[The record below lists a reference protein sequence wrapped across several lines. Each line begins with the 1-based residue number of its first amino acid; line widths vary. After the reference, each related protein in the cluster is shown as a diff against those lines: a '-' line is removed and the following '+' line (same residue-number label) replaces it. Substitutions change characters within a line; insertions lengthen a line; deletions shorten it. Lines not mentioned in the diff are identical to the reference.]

1 MSTKAPKQTQTP
13 VTLHP
18 RNLHQGRYKMAAL
31 VQANP
36 ALKPFVINS
45 PTGQKTIDFANDQAV
60 IALNKALLSHYYQI
74 TNWSIP
80 EGFLCPPIPGR
91 ADYIHY
97 VADLLAQSNHNKPPK
112 GQGIKVLDIGTGANL
127 VYPIIGSAS
136 YGWQFVASEI
146 NDQSYQAA
154 KKNINNNAVLASRVR
169 MVKQNDAKKI
179 FKGVIQ
185 ETDRIS
191 ATLCNP
197 PFHAS
202 AKEAQA
208 GTARK
213 LENLAKHKSPSAK
226 SAPWHPKK
234 TAETNFGGQHS
245 ELWCD
250 GGEVAFIRRM
260 IRESKEFQT
269 NVCWFTCLVS
279 KSEHLK
285 AIKKTLKESG
295 AVTVDVVKMAQG
307 QKISRFVA
315 WTFLTNEQ
323 RIDWFKAS

>member
-1 MSTKAPKQTQTP
+1 MTSRATGKTTTP
-13 VTLHP
+13 ATLHP
-18 RNLHQGRYKMAAL
+18 RNLHQGRYNLPML
-31 VQANP
+31 VKANP
-36 ALKPFVINS
+36 SLKPFVVMS
-45 PTGQKTIDFANDQAV
+45 PYGQKTIDFANDQAV
-60 IALNKALLSHYYQI
+60 IALNKALLSHYYKI

-91 ADYIHY
+91 ADYIHHA
-97 VADLLAQSNHNKPPK
+97 ADLLAKSNGKRPPK
-112 GQGIKVLDIGTGANL
+112 GKDVSVLDIGTGANL
-127 VYPIIGSAS
+127 VYPIIGNVS

-146 NDQSYQAA
+146 NERSYQAA
-154 KKNINNNAVLASRVR
+154 KTNVKNNVTLTNQVKLI
-169 MVKQNDAKKI
+169 KQNDAKKI

-185 ETDRIS
+185 ASDRFS
-191 ATLCNP
+191 LTLCNP

-213 LENLAKHKSPSAK
+213 VENLAKHKSPSTK
-226 SAPWHPKK
+226 GVPWHPKK
-234 TAETNFGGQHS
+234 AVETNFGGQHS

-260 IRESKEFQT
+260 IRESKEFEA

-285 AIKKTLKESG
+285 AIKKTLKEIG
-295 AVTVDVVKMAQG
+295 AVEIEIIKMAQG
-307 QKISRFVA
+307 QKVSRFVA
-315 WTFLTNEQ
+315 WTFLTDEQ
-323 RIDWFKAS
+323 RKAWFKAL